1 MRINVR
7 KIIDMWNNKNYT
19 SDERSKDFNA
29 ILKYYSRIINYTDL
43 GILTINIHTTV
54 SVECEDI
61 LKDMREVFGWIQQHL
76 Y

>member
-19 SDERSKDFNA
+19 SEERCKDFNA
-29 ILKYYSRIINYTDL
+29 ILKYYGKIINYTDL

-54 SVECEDI
+54 SAECKDI
-61 LKDMREVFGWIQQHL
+61 LREVFG
-76 Y
+76 

>member
-1 MRINVR
+1 MRINAK
-7 KIIDMWNNKNYT
+7 KIINMWNNKNYT
-19 SDERSKDFNA
+19 SEERCKDFNA

-61 LKDMREVFGWIQQHL
+61 LRDMREVFG
-76 Y
+76 

>member
-19 SDERSKDFNA
+19 SEERSKDFNA
-29 ILKYYSRIINYTDL
+29 ILKYYDRIINYTDL

-61 LKDMREVFGWIQQHL
+61 LQDIREVFG
-76 Y
+76 

>member
-19 SDERSKDFNA
+19 SEERCKDFNA
-29 ILKYYSRIINYTDL
+29 ILNYYDRIINYTDL

-54 SVECEDI
+54 S
-61 LKDMREVFGWIQQHL
+61 KRYEVFG
-76 Y
+76 

>member
-7 KIIDMWNNKNYT
+7 KIIDMWDKKHYS
-19 SDERSKDFNA
+19 SDERCKDFNA
-29 ILKYYSRIINYTDL
+29 ILNYYSSIINYTDL

-61 LKDMREVFGWIQQHL
+61 LKDMREMFG
-76 Y
+76 

>member
-7 KIIDMWNNKNYT
+7 KIIDMWDKKHY
-19 SDERSKDFNA
+19 SSEERCKDFNA

-43 GILTINIHTTV
+43 GILTINIHTTM

-61 LKDMREVFGWIQQHL
+61 LKDMRKVFG
-76 Y
+76 

>member
-19 SDERSKDFNA
+19 SEERSKDFNA
-29 ILKYYSRIINYTDL
+29 ILKYYDRIINYTDL
-43 GILTINIHTTV
+43 GILTINIHTAV

-61 LKDMREVFGWIQQHL
+61 LQDMREVFG
-76 Y
+76 

>member
-7 KIIDMWNNKNYT
+7 KIIDMWDKNHY
-19 SDERSKDFNA
+19 SSEERCKDFNA
-29 ILKYYSRIINYTDL
+29 ILNYYSSIINYADL

-61 LKDMREVFGWIQQHL
+61 LRDMRDVFG
-76 Y
+76 

>member
-19 SDERSKDFNA
+19 SEERCKDFNA

-54 SVECEDI
+54 SIECEYILRDI
-61 LKDMREVFGWIQQHL
+61 QEVL
-76 Y
+76 A